1 MQLIITKLIIITKEK
16 KMIFMLEKKEKK
28 TIFQQIQ
35 AKIQLLLIQKNIL
48 KILLNLNKLS
58 KQQILIFLVKII

>member
-1 MQLIITKLIIITKEK
+1 MQLIITKLIITKEK
-16 KMIFMLEKKEKK
+16 KMIFMSEKKEKK

>member
-1 MQLIITKLIIITKEK
+1 MQLIIINLIITKEK
-16 KMIFMLEKKEKK
+16 KMIFMSEKNEKK
-28 TIFQQIQ
+28 TIFLQIQ

-48 KILLNLNKLS
+48 KILLNLNKLL

>member
-1 MQLIITKLIIITKEK
+1 MLLIITNLIIIKEK
-16 KMIFMLEKKEKK
+16 KMIFMSEKKEKK
-28 TIFQQIQ
+28 SIFQQIQ

-48 KILLNLNKLS
+48 KILLNLNKLL

>member
-1 MQLIITKLIIITKEK
+1 MQLIITKLIITKEK
-16 KMIFMLEKKEKK
+16 KMIFMSEKNEKK
-28 TIFQQIQ
+28 TIFLQIQ